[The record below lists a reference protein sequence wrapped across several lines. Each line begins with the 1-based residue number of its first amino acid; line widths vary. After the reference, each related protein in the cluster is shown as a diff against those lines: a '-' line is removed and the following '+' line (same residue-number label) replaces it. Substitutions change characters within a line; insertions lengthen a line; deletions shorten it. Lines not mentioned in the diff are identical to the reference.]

1 MFQAEFTHEGD
12 KCTFEVILGRLNL
25 DNPALTAIA
34 EVIHDLDM
42 KDTKFGRPEA
52 HGLLALLSGITL
64 RYEADEERL
73 SRGTQLLDDLYRY
86 FQTVRN

>member
-12 KCTFEVILGRLNL
+12 KCTFEVILSRLNL
-25 DNPALTAIA
+25 DDSSLTAIA
-34 EVIHDLDM
+34 EVVHDLDM
-42 KDTKFGRPEA
+42 KDAKYGRMEA
-52 HGLLALLSGITL
+52 QGFSAILAGITL

-86 FQTVRN
+86 FQTTKH